1 MEYLYDYI
9 YYSLGYSFFRFSCST
24 GWWRPS
30 RGQRGS
36 RSTTRRC
43 WWRSTGHLSFSL
55 PRSRS
60 ILYLCSV
67 TPLFA
72 STQIYPIP
80 PRRHPSPSSPLLSS
94 GVGMGRRSFSL
105 PSLFSPVKN
114 LCLPDSLCYCDLFK
128 IKYFLSAYTLFHLG
142 FMVGYLSIQWVNNYR
157 RVLSDVLNKHIY
169 SC

>member
-1 MEYLYDYI
+1 MH
-9 YYSLGYSFFRFSCST
+9 STFQSFFVFHWHGTQVHSFIPLSSLNSSINLLSITWSINFPWNTYMIIFIIHWVTVFSDSPVAT

-60 ILYLCSV
+60 ILYLRSV

-72 STQIYPIP
+72 SMQIYPIP

-105 PSLFSPVKN
+105 PSLFSPVKK
-114 LCLPDSLCYCDLFK
+114 SLLAW
-128 IKYFLSAYTLFHLG
+128 LTLL
-142 FMVGYLSIQWVNNYR
+142 LRS
-157 RVLSDVLNKHIY
+157 L
-169 SC
+169 

>member
-1 MEYLYDYI
+1 MEYPTAATGSGGHK
-9 YYSLGYSFFRFSCST
+9 YYYLQQHSHSQSSPAAPRRSVGQAMDPAGSRVIRRQMLALKVGHRFSCST

-105 PSLFSPVKN
+105 PSLFSPVKK
-114 LCLPDSLCYCDLFK
+114 SLL
-128 IKYFLSAYTLFHLG
+128 A
-142 FMVGYLSIQWVNNYR
+142 
-157 RVLSDVLNKHIY
+157 
-169 SC
+169 